1 MYKKPVKGI
10 ALAVAAVLLLA
21 ISVPAMAQMS
31 KKEIHELWEKKKK
44 HWSRS
49 DMKKALDMAKG
60 RRGLVE
66 EYFRLKK
73 KKVPDRL
80 IADSFAVCR
89 GEPSMVKEFW
99 EWKFKYHF
107 DLGEIKEVFEEFPK
121 TNKITRWYYFAYRV
135 GGTKGE
141 TKLPQRQK
149 NPKIQKY
156 SAKECLAI
164 FKLARFDM
172 KLIKEYFTRR
182 DKGKS
187 PREILPDIKQAVKKQ
202 IIKERKADEKKR
214 KERLAKLKEKEE
226 AERKLREEERKR
238 RAAERAEKPKEE
250 RAKMGTEEDL
260 SFLAGTGDDDGTE
273 PDNTEDD
280 KEESEGDKDEKD
292 KDAEDEKEDGDSEE
306 E

>member
-1 MYKKPVKGI
+1 MT
-10 ALAVAAVLLLA
+10 LAVVAVLFLA
-21 ISVPAMAQMS
+21 ISAPAMAQMS
-31 KKEIHELWEKKKK
+31 KKEINELWKKKKK

-66 EYFRLKK
+66 QYFRLKK

-80 IADSFAVCR
+80 IADSFAVCG

-107 DLGEIKEVFEEFPK
+107 DLGEIKEVFEEFPQ

-141 TKLPQRQK
+141 TKLPERQK

-172 KLIKEYFTRR
+172 KLIKEYFTQR

-187 PREILPDIKQAVKKQ
+187 PREILPDIKQTVKEQ
-202 IIKERKADEKKR
+202 IMKERKAAEKKR

-226 AERKLREEERKR
+226 SERKLREEERKR
-238 RAAERAEKPKEE
+238 RAAERAEKPKED
-250 RAKMGTEEDL
+250 RAKMGTGEDL
-260 SFLAGTGDDDGTE
+260 DFLMGTGDDD
-273 PDNTEDD
+273 EDE

-292 KDAEDEKEDGDSEE
+292 EDAEEEEQDGDSEE

>member
-1 MYKKPVKGI
+1 
-10 ALAVAAVLLLA
+10 
-21 ISVPAMAQMS
+21 S
-31 KKEIHELWEKKKK
+31 KKEINELWKKKKK

-66 EYFRLKK
+66 QYFRLKK
-73 KKVPDRL
+73 KKVPDKL
-80 IADSFAVCR
+80 IADSFGVCG

-107 DLGEIKEVFEEFPK
+107 DLGEIKEVFEEFPR

-141 TKLPQRQK
+141 IKLPERQK

-187 PREILPDIKQAVKKQ
+187 PREILPDIKQAVKEQ
-202 IIKERKADEKKR
+202 IIKERKAAEKKR
-214 KERLAKLKEKEE
+214 QERLAKLKEKEE

-238 RAAERAEKPKEE
+238 RAAERAEKPKED

-260 SFLAGTGDDDGTE
+260 NFLMGTGDDD
-273 PDNTEDD
+273 EDE

-292 KDAEDEKEDGDSEE
+292 KDAEEEEQDGDSEE